1 MQSVS
6 DSIQPSLGPKDGP
19 AHKPNVPY
27 TAVQWIAKRLQEV
40 EAEIIKLSMENPR
53 YYRHYAYHALLGE
66 KRELLAKIEAINASS
81 HEAWKPIS

>member
-6 DSIQPSLGPKDGP
+6 DSTQPSLVATDAT
-19 AHKPNVPY
+19 AHKPNVSC

-40 EAEIIKLSMENPR
+40 EAEIIKLSIENPR
-53 YYRHYAYHALLGE
+53 YHRHYAYYALLGE
-66 KRELLAKIEAINASS
+66 KRELLARIEAINASS